1 MRTPRPLALIAE
13 VTHRC
18 PLHCVY
24 CSNPLELKARDEEL
38 PTETWSR
45 VFEEGAELGMLH
57 VHFTGG
63 EPLARND
70 LIQLV
75 ATAHSRLLYTNLIT
89 SGIGLNDKK
98 LATLIEAGLDH
109 LQLSFQD
116 GEEKFANWIAGA
128 GAHAHK
134 LALAQIVQQN
144 GRLAFT
150 VNLVV
155 HRHNLDRLES
165 MISFAESLGP
175 QRIEIANVQYYG
187 WAWKNR
193 EWLLPTREQVKRSFA
208 VVEQA
213 QERLKGQIKIDFVTP
228 DYYATF
234 PKPCMGGWGRQ
245 LMLVDPSGKVLP
257 CHAAAIIPDLHFE
270 NVKQKPLRWIWE
282 ESPAFRRFRGE
293 NWMPEPCKSCERR
306 TLDFGGCRCQA
317 SLITGDANA
326 TDPVCSLAPTHR
338 LVEERLARANSPA
351 SAGPDSTPTPQSAPM
366 WTYRPQPR

>member
-1 MRTPRPLALIAE
+1 MISPPLALIAE

-24 CSNPLELKARDEEL
+24 CSNPLELKARAEEL

-70 LIQLV
+70 LV
-75 ATAHSRLLYTNLIT
+75 RPVSAAHSLGLYTNLIT
-89 SGIGLNDKK
+89 SGIGLNEKT
-98 LATLIEAGLDH
+98 LTALIEAGLDH
-109 LQLSFQD
+109 LQMSFQD
-116 GEEKFANWIAGA
+116 SEERFADWIAGA
-128 GAHAHK
+128 RVHARK
-134 LALAQIVQQN
+134 LALACLIRESS
-144 GRLAFT
+144 GLAFT

-155 HRHNLDRLES
+155 HRHNLDRLDS

-187 WAWKNR
+187 WALKDR
-193 EWLLPTREQVKRSFA
+193 ECLLPTREQVKQSLA

-234 PKPCMGGWGRQ
+234 PKPCMAGWGRQ
-245 LMLVDPSGKVLP
+245 LMLVDPSGNVLP
-257 CHAAAIIPDLHFE
+257 CHAAAVIPDLHFE
-270 NVKQKPLRWIWE
+270 NVKQKPLRLIWE

-293 NWMPEPCKSCERR
+293 DWMPEPCKSCERR
-306 TLDFGGCRCQA
+306 MLDFGGCRCQA
-317 SLITGDANA
+317 FLITGDANA
-326 TDPVCSLAPTHR
+326 TDPVCSLAPAHR
-338 LVEERLARANSPA
+338 LVKEWVARTNLAV
-351 SAGPDSTPTPQSAPM
+351 STAVGLPPTPHSEQP
-366 WTYRPQPR
+366 WTYRAQPA

>member
-1 MRTPRPLALIAE
+1 MTSPPLALIAE
-13 VTHRC
+13 LTHRC

-24 CSNPLELKARDEEL
+24 CSNPLELRARSEEL
-38 PTETWSR
+38 PTEAWSR
-45 VFEEGAELGMLH
+45 VLEEVAELGMFH

-70 LIQLV
+70 LAQLV
-75 ATAHSRLLYTNLIT
+75 SVAHSLLLYTNLIT
-89 SGIGLNDKK
+89 SGIGLNEKK
-98 LATLIEAGLDH
+98 LAALIETGLDH

-116 GEEKFANWIAGA
+116 AEESSANWIAGA
-128 GAHAHK
+128 PVHAHK
-134 LALAQIVQQN
+134 LALASLIRN
-144 GRLAFT
+144 SRGLAFT

-155 HRHNLDRLES
+155 HRQNLDRLDS
-165 MISFAESLGP
+165 MICLAESLGP

-193 EWLLPTREQVKRSFA
+193 ARLLPTREQVKQSVA
-208 VVEQA
+208 VVERA
-213 QERLKGQIKIDFVTP
+213 QERLRGQIKIDFVPP
-228 DYYATF
+228 DYYATY

-245 LMLVDPSGKVLP
+245 LMLVDPSGTVLP
-257 CHAAAIIPDLHFE
+257 CHAAAVIPGLHFE
-270 NVKQKPLRWIWE
+270 NVKEKPLRWIWE

-293 NWMPEPCKSCERR
+293 DWMPEPCRSCERR

-326 TDPVCSLAPTHR
+326 TDPVCSLAPTRR
-338 LVEERLARANSPA
+338 LVEEWLARANSPA

-366 WTYRPQPR
+366 WTYRPQPT

>member
-1 MRTPRPLALIAE
+1 MTTPPLALIAE

-24 CSNPLELKARDEEL
+24 CSNPLELRARSEEL
-38 PTETWSR
+38 PTEAWSR
-45 VFEEGAELGMLH
+45 VLEEVAELGMFH

-70 LIQLV
+70 LAQLV
-75 ATAHSRLLYTNLIT
+75 SVAHSLLLYTNLIT
-89 SGIGLNDKK
+89 SGIGLNEKK
-98 LATLIEAGLDH
+98 LAALLEAGLDH

-116 GEEKFANWIAGA
+116 AEERSANWIAGA
-128 GAHAHK
+128 PVHAHK
-134 LALAQIVQQN
+134 LALASLIQKSR
-144 GRLAFT
+144 GLAFT

-155 HRHNLDRLES
+155 HRQNLDRLDS

-193 EWLLPTREQVKRSFA
+193 AWLLPTREQVKQSVA
-208 VVEQA
+208 VVERA
-213 QERLKGQIKIDFVTP
+213 QERLRGQIKIDFVTP
-228 DYYATF
+228 DYYATY

-245 LMLVDPSGKVLP
+245 LMLVDPSGTVLP
-257 CHAAAIIPDLHFE
+257 CHAAAVIPGLHFE
-270 NVKQKPLRWIWE
+270 NVKEKPLRWIWE

-293 NWMPEPCKSCERR
+293 DWMPEPCRSCERR

-317 SLITGDANA
+317 SLITGDANV

-366 WTYRPQPR
+366 WTYRPQPT